1 MTRVL
6 GQIDQ
11 ATKVLGVRVRIP
23 CDATGRPL

>member
-11 ATKVLGVRVRIP
+11 ATKALGVRVQIP